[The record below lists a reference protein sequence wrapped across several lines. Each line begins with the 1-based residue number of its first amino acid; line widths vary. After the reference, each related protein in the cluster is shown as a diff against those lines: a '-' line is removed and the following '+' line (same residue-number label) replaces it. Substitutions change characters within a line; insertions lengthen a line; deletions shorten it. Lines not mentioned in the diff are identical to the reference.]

1 LLKEIE
7 WQSVFRNCA
16 EVVRVKIVC
25 REPSKVPAGR
35 LFNFQGKLFQL
46 QFTVELVTEKNG
58 RDGGVQ
64 NKDLGDDDLENTNGG
79 KSDDGNGANADSS
92 KEHGNGNSSNHGGN
106 LSGNQNF
113 QRGNGAEGSKRIL
126 HEVSVL
132 KGEEIFSLLL
142 QNGAIGSADQFQWCD
157 KVSENVLQ
165 EVENFWQSE
174 EQSFVQEMQLSVED
188 GQVVQLPEDLFAS
201 KEDVAVNVEGDSLEA
216 EQGKKQKTWGPV
228 MATRQSNRIDR
239 SMKIMDKAKEMK
251 KKINLEIPASKKLS
265 GIMKSNPFN
274 LLHFDSLGDMA
285 STVGVKIGSSIL
297 DSVVDDNAEAENL
310 TSVNISCLDD
320 NKSGPV
326 IVDELIE
333 VDSDQIS
340 IDSVDPP
347 EQYITAHDSYDL
359 DEGSWTKVCSRK
371 RRKHPRKSF
380 KC

>member
-1 LLKEIE
+1 M
-7 WQSVFRNCA
+7 
-16 EVVRVKIVC
+16 
-25 REPSKVPAGR
+25 
-35 LFNFQGKLFQL
+35 
-46 QFTVELVTEKNG
+46 VTEKNG

-64 NKDLGDDDLENTNGG
+64 NKDMGDDDLENANGG
-79 KSDDGNGANADSS
+79 KSDDGSGANADSS
-92 KEHGNGNSSNHGGN
+92 KEHGNGNSSNHGAN
-106 LSGNQNF
+106 LPGSQNF

-165 EVENFWQSE
+165 EVENFWHSE

-188 GQVVQLPEDLFAS
+188 GQVVQLPEDLFDG
-201 KEDVAVNVEGDSLEA
+201 KEDVAVSVEGDSLEA
-216 EQGKKQKTWGPV
+216 EKGKKQKTWGPV

-251 KKINLEIPASKKLS
+251 KKINLEIPASKKLL
-265 GIMKSNPFN
+265 GIMKSNPFT
-274 LLHFDSLGDMA
+274 LLQFDSLGDMA

-297 DSVVDDNAEAENL
+297 TPVVDDNVEDENL
-310 TSVNISCLDD
+310 ASVNISCLDD
-320 NKSGPV
+320 NRSSTV
-326 IVDELIE
+326 IVDELVEI
-333 VDSDQIS
+333 DSDQVS
-340 IDSVDPP
+340 IDSVDPT
-347 EQYITAHDSYDL
+347 EQYTTAHDSYDL

-371 RRKHPRKSF
+371 RGKHPRKSF